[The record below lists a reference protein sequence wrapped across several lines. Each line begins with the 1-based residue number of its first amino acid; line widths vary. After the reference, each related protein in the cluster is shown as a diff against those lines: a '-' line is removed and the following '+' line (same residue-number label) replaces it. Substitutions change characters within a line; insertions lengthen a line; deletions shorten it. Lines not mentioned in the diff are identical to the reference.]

1 MQTQNS
7 GWGFVNFDQLFD
19 DVYPRLHRYCTRMTA
34 DADVAEDAA
43 QEAFVRLLDRD
54 VTGDPAGVRAWLFK
68 VATHLVRDGAR
79 VRNNRDRLLRAN
91 PMDAVEDVT
100 PELDLVRKER
110 VEAVRRALRTLE
122 DRDRTLLLLR
132 EEGLSYRE
140 LALAVDVKASSVGTL
155 LARAR
160 RRFAGAFKSEET

>member
-1 MQTQNS
+1 M
-7 GWGFVNFDQLFD
+7 NFDQLFD

-54 VTGDPAGVRAWLFK
+54 VRGDPAGIKAWLFK
-68 VATHLVRDGAR
+68 VATHLIRDGAR
-79 VRNNRDRLLRAN
+79 VRSNRERLLKAN
-91 PMDAVEDVT
+91 PLDGVDRET
-100 PELDLVRKER
+100 PELELARKEK
-110 VEAVRRALRTLE
+110 VEAVRRALELLDE
-122 DRDRTLLLLR
+122 RDRTLLLLR

-140 LALAVDVKASSVGTL
+140 LATAVDVNASSVGTL

-160 RRFAGAFKSEET
+160 RRLAGALNGEMI

>member
-1 MQTQNS
+1 MQTQNF

-43 QEAFVRLLDRD
+43 QEAFVRLLHRD
-54 VTGDPAGVRAWLFK
+54 VTGDAAGVRAWLFK

-79 VRNNRDRLLRAN
+79 VRNNRERLLRAN
-91 PMDAVEDVT
+91 PMDTVEDVT
-100 PELDLVRKER
+100 PELELVRKER
-110 VEAVRRALRTLE
+110 IDAVRRALETLE

-140 LALAVDVKASSVGTL
+140 LALAIDVKASSVGTL

-160 RRFAGAFKSEET
+160 RRLAGALNGEET